1 MNSLLSK
8 VLFLAGIFLIL
19 WLILRF
25 LLPLLLPFLLGA
37 GLALLAEPAVSFL
50 HRRFRLPR
58 GLAAGAGVTAGLCFL
73 FLVLLLTGAL
83 LLRELH
89 ALAGILPDVG
99 TVAKNGIHAL
109 SGWLQ
114 DMTRYAPTDLRA
126 PLTRRIGDFFNGGTD
141 FLDRGIRFV
150 LDLAGGLLSHVPD
163 SALGLGTAVISAF
176 MISAKL
182 PTLREKLAGLA
193 SKDRLAPLL
202 DAWQRIRGVIGGW
215 LLAQMKL
222 AGITAGILAVGFLLL
237 RIRYG
242 VLWALAVA
250 LVDTFPILGTG
261 TVLIPWGIIS
271 LLQGDPGRGVGLL
284 GVYATVTLTRSVLEP
299 KLIGHHLGLDPL
311 STLFALYAGYKVW
324 GLAGMLL
331 APMLAVAAVQFLR
344 NPTPG
349 GQPE

>member
-109 SGWLQ
+109 SDWLQ

-126 PLTRRIGDFFNGGTD
+126 PLTRRIGDFFNDGTD

-250 LVDTFPILGTG
+250 LVDAFPILGTG

>member
-1 MNSLLSK
+1 M
-8 VLFLAGIFLIL
+8 
-19 WLILRF
+19 
-25 LLPLLLPFLLGA
+25 
-37 GLALLAEPAVSFL
+37 
-50 HRRFRLPR
+50 
-58 GLAAGAGVTAGLCFL
+58 TAGLCFL

-109 SGWLQ
+109 SDWLQ

-126 PLTRRIGDFFNGGTD
+126 PLTRRIGDFFNDGTD

-182 PTLREKLAGLA
+182 PTLRKKLAGLA

-202 DAWQRIRGVIGGW
+202 DTWQRIRGVIGGW

-250 LVDTFPILGTG
+250 LVDAFPILGTG

>member
-109 SGWLQ
+109 SDWLQ

-126 PLTRRIGDFFNGGTD
+126 PLTRRIGDFFNDGTD

-182 PTLREKLAGLA
+182 PTLRKKLAGLA

-202 DAWQRIRGVIGGW
+202 DTWQRIRGVIGGW

-250 LVDTFPILGTG
+250 LVDAFPILGTG